1 MDAGNHCVRRI
12 PQASSK
18 HHQAWVRV
26 RGWVIAH
33 RVDLACVLCVLLVS
47 TGFLAPALRPGY
59 TLLPLQWVSRLLPW
73 SEDID
78 SPLRNTTLGD
88 PFFAFYP
95 RRQFFT
101 ETIRAG
107 DLPFWNPYMLGGYPA
122 VGDTNAQTF
131 YPFNWLAALYLSP
144 ARSFSI
150 LAWFHLSLTGLLMF
164 GMLRSHK
171 LRSSS
176 SLLGSVSWMLSGILV
191 VWLEHPHR
199 LSSFAWLP
207 GLFWAFHV
215 GNRRRKPAF
224 SVLAGL
230 AMALMILGGQP
241 QYAAIGGVLLG
252 LYALT
257 SSLDKDKGGWN
268 WDRWPLVSLGIT
280 AAIGLGLGAIQLLP
294 TYEFTLQSHR
304 EPRPMHFWLWS
315 ALPLRH
321 LSTFWLPDLFGSP
334 EVGKYPY
341 WGKLNYVEYTFYFG
355 VFPCLLSMLAPALN
369 RKNKIAWLWSGILV
383 LTALVAV
390 GSPLAHLARLVPGM
404 TYFSLHRMMSHT
416 PFLGSWL
423 AALGFDALTRREDF
437 RHAPWLGASAAV
449 LILCTGI
456 VLHACRLEVR
466 HHWDGITPELL
477 RQASLLVV
485 GLFGAFLMVKRPRVG
500 SALILLVVTTD
511 LFLWGRT
518 FNPVSS
524 LDLLYPHNQVTDWL
538 KEDEGLFRVLPLRND
553 ERVFGENVL
562 SVFHIGT
569 PDGYLA
575 LTLRHYK
582 EMMYAIAPYFDD
594 EARRFEGPH
603 INIIVARSFRPQHSL
618 LNVKYILSSAPLQDP
633 QLHRACVCQ
642 GVYVYENVAVLPR
655 AYVVHQ
661 AEPLSRDATLERLG
675 SSDWDF
681 HENILVPEGLDLD
694 QMQVLDGGD
703 TPDPTPVSIDEH
715 RPNRVRLT
723 ASLERA
729 GFLVLADP
737 FCLGWQASINGQP
750 VDIIRANHGLRAIF
764 LEPGHHHIEFAFRPR
779 SVVLGVVVAAASVIF
794 GLIVLERGRTVEWA
808 ALEAGGPR
816 TKPADRI
823 Q

>member
-1 MDAGNHCVRRI
+1 MVDTENRCVRRLFR
-12 PQASSK
+12 ACSTC
-18 HHQAWVRV
+18 HRAWGRI
-26 RGWVIAH
+26 RGWVVAH
-33 RVDLACVLCVLLVS
+33 RADLACVLCVLLVS

-73 SEDID
+73 SEYID
-78 SPLRNTTLGD
+78 SPLQNTTLGD

-101 ETIRAG
+101 EAVQAG
-107 DLPFWNPYMLGGYPA
+107 DLPFWNPHMLGGYPA

-164 GMLRSHK
+164 GMLRSHR

-176 SLLGSVSWMLSGILV
+176 SLLGAISWMLSGILV

-207 GLFWAFHV
+207 GLFWAFHI

-230 AMALMILGGQP
+230 TMALMILGGQP
-241 QYAAIGGVLLG
+241 QYAAIGGGLLSV
-252 LYALT
+252 YAVT
-257 SSLDKDKGGWN
+257 SSLEKDKGVWN
-268 WDRWPLVSLGIT
+268 WDRWPLASLGIT
-280 AAIGLGLGAIQLLP
+280 AAIGVGLGAVQLLP

-304 EPRPMHFWLWS
+304 EPRSMDFWLWS

-321 LSTFWLPDLFGSP
+321 LSTFWLPNLFGSA
-334 EVGKYPY
+334 EVSKYPY

-355 VFPCLLSMLAPALN
+355 VFSCLLSMLAPALN
-369 RKNKIAWLWSGILV
+369 RKNKIAWLWSGTLV

-423 AALGFDALTRREDF
+423 AAVGFDALAKRQDF
-437 RHAPWLGASAAV
+437 RHAPWLVASTCV
-449 LILCTGI
+449 LILGSGI
-456 VLHACRLEVR
+456 VLYACRLEVR

-477 RQASLLVV
+477 RQAGLLAV
-485 GLFGAFLMVKRPRVG
+485 GLVGALLIVKRHPVG
-500 SALILLVVTTD
+500 SVLILLVVTTD

-524 LDLLYPHNQVTDWL
+524 LDLLYPDNQVTDWL
-538 KEDEGLFRVLPLRND
+538 KQDEGVFRVLPLQND

-575 LTLRHYK
+575 LTLRHHK
-582 EMMYAIAPYFDD
+582 ELMYAIAPYFDE

-603 INIIVARSFRPQHSL
+603 INSIVARSFKPQHGV
-618 LNVKYILSSAPLQDP
+618 LNVKYVLSSLPLP
-633 QLHRACVCQ
+633 ASQLRRSCVCQ
-642 GVYVYENVAVLPR
+642 GVHVYENLGVLPR

-661 AEPLSRDATLERLG
+661 AELLSRDATLDRLG
-675 SSDWDF
+675 SPDWDF
-681 HENILVPEGLDLD
+681 RETVLLPESCAVEQIEALGGGGTDEAT
-694 QMQVLDGGD
+694 QVN
-703 TPDPTPVSIDEH
+703 IDEY

-723 ASLERA
+723 VSLQQA

-737 FCLGWQASINGQP
+737 YCLGWQASINGQP
-750 VDIIRANHGLRAIF
+750 VDIIRANHALRAIS
-764 LEPGHHHIEFAFRPR
+764 LEPGHHHIEFAFLPR
-779 SVVLGVVVAAASVIF
+779 SVILGLVVAAVTVIF
-794 GLIVLERGRTVEWA
+794 ALIVMVSPRCRLGSSRGR
-808 ALEAGGPR
+808 R
-816 TKPADRI
+816 PAKGARR
-823 Q
+823 